1 MDGAEQLS
9 ISHPNEIFE
18 RGRGIPYY
26 NAKRLNSY
34 NSFGPGAGKLKDGF
48 REVLMS
54 KGRHFGDVDVNIT
67 LSAVHV
73 PTNVYD
79 GGKLPYNKNLL
90 K

>member
-9 ISHPNEIFE
+9 ISHPNEVFE
-18 RGRGIPYY
+18 RGRGVSYY
-26 NAKRLNSY
+26 NAKRLNGY
-34 NSFGPGAGKLKDGF
+34 KPPFGPGAGKLKDGF
-48 REVLMS
+48 KEVIMA

-79 GGKLPYNKNLL
+79 GGISSHF
-90 K
+90 

>member
-18 RGRGIPYY
+18 RGRGVAYY

-34 NSFGPGAGKLKDGF
+34 NPFGPGAGKLKDGF
-48 REVLMS
+48 KEVIMS

-79 GGKLPYNKNLL
+79 GGNCETNF
-90 K
+90 